1 VVGGLDGADWRRR
14 LTDLGRGA
22 AKPHPPLFAPMLF
35 TAAADIDAIN
45 PSEFARDPTKIVKG
59 AAELT
64 RMLGL
69 KVAFTGVPCGMLAEA
84 FGASL
89 DQVTWPPKLVA
100 APSDDVADLADF
112 ENIWPR
118 SPLLSASLESTKRLA
133 GVANG
138 PIVFVA
144 LEGPARLCSDLFP
157 NEGLSERTADFAG
170 RALAAL
176 LREFAQA
183 GVAALVLVEG
193 EGLGSELWN
202 GAARTIGNVA
212 RFHRLP
218 LFAFTVSSA
227 AGSEITPPLI
237 PCFAPGMRPPGP
249 RPYAIVL
256 PKEAD
261 NWINADISTLDA
273 KLLTTNGDVL
283 SPGGIE
289 TIARRVNELIERLQ
303 QV

>member
-1 VVGGLDGADWRRR
+1 MVGEVEGADWRRR

-22 AKPHPPLFAPMLF
+22 AKQHPPLFAPMLF

-45 PSEFARDPTKIVKG
+45 PSDFAGDPTKIVKG
-59 AAELT
+59 ASELT

-89 DQVTWPPKLVA
+89 DRVTWPPKLVA
-100 APSDDVADLADF
+100 APSDDVADISEF
-112 ENIWPR
+112 ERIWSR
-118 SPLLSASLESTKRLA
+118 SPLLAASLESTKRLA

-138 PIVFVA
+138 PIVFA
-144 LEGPARLCSDLFP
+144 AFEGPARLCSDLFP

-183 GVAALVLVEG
+183 GVTAVVLAEG
-193 EGLGSELWN
+193 DGFGSELWN

-218 LFAFTVSSA
+218 LFAFTVLSA
-227 AGSEITPPLI
+227 AESEITPPLI
-237 PCFAPGMRPPGP
+237 PCVVPGMRGPGP
-249 RPYAIVL
+249 RPYATVL

-261 NWINADISTLDA
+261 NWVNADISAPDA
-273 KLLTTNGDVL
+273 KLLTTNGEVL

-289 TIARRVNELIERLQ
+289 KIARQVNELTDRLPQ
-303 QV
+303 A

>member
-1 VVGGLDGADWRRR
+1 MVGGIEGADWRRR

-22 AKPHPPLFAPMLF
+22 PKPHPPLFAPMLF

-45 PSEFARDPTKIVKG
+45 PSEFAGDPTKIVKG
-59 AAELT
+59 ASELT

-89 DQVTWPPKLVA
+89 DRVTWPPKFVA
-100 APSDDVADLADF
+100 APSVDVADIADF
-112 ENIWPR
+112 ENVWQR
-118 SPLLSASLESTKRLA
+118 SPLLAASLESTKRLA
-133 GVANG
+133 GVVNG
-138 PIVFVA
+138 PMIFVA
-144 LEGPARLCSDLFP
+144 FEGPARLCSDLFP

-170 RALAAL
+170 RTLAAL

-183 GVAALVLVEG
+183 GVAAIVLVEG
-193 EGLGSELWN
+193 DGFGSELWN

-237 PCFAPGMRPPGP
+237 PCVAPGMRPPGP

-261 NWINADISTLDA
+261 NWGNADISATDA
-273 KLLTTNGDVL
+273 KLLTTKGEVRSSN
-283 SPGGIE
+283 GIE
-289 TIARRVNELIERLQ
+289 TIARRVNELTERLA